1 MDERLFV
8 GVDLGG
14 TKIAAAVTD
23 REGKI
28 LSLEK
33 TETGSGRDAGIV
45 ADRIA
50 QTVKKVIN
58 ASGAPADKISGI
70 GLCTPGPLDLSE
82 GIAVDIA
89 TLGWKGVP
97 IRKLVSDRCGLPVV
111 LERDCNAA
119 AYGEMRAGAAK
130 GAENFI
136 YVTVSTGVG
145 CGIITGGKILH
156 GKHDSAGEFGHI
168 CVDENGRKCAC
179 GCTGCL
185 QEYSSGTA
193 IARAYM
199 EYLSGTGVNTSAD
212 CIDAEKAALAGDEYA
227 AGIWKAAGRKLGLG
241 LSVLVQLFD
250 PEMIVL
256 GGGVTKALDL
266 FEKDM
271 RDALKAHTYKH
282 LYEDL
287 KVVRA
292 GLGDNA
298 GVVGA
303 ALMASDR
310 YE

>member
-1 MDERLFV
+1 MDERLYV

-23 REGKI
+23 CEGKI

-33 TETGSGRDAGIV
+33 TETGPGSDAGIV

-50 QTVKKVIN
+50 QTVKRVI
-58 ASGAPADKISGI
+58 AVSGAPADRIAAV
-70 GLCTPGPLDLSE
+70 GLCSPGPLDLSE

-89 TLGWKGVP
+89 TLGWKDVP

-119 AYGEMRAGAAK
+119 AYGEMRAGAAR
-130 GAENFI
+130 GANDFI

-145 CGIITGGKILH
+145 CGIITGGNILH

-179 GCTGCL
+179 GCIGCL

-193 IARAYM
+193 IAKAYM
-199 EYLSGTGVNTSAD
+199 EHLSSKGINTSAD
-212 CIDAEKAALAGDEYA
+212 CIDAEKAALAGDEYT
-227 AGIWKAAGRKLGLG
+227 AGIWRAAGRKLGLG

-256 GGGVTKALDL
+256 GGGVTKALKL
-266 FEKDM
+266 FEEDM
-271 RDALKAHTYKH
+271 MDSMKAHTYPH

-287 KVVRA
+287 KIVRA
-292 GLGDNA
+292 GSGDNA

-303 ALMASDR
+303 ALIASEK
-310 YE
+310 YK

>member
-1 MDERLFV
+1 MDEKLMV

-23 REGKI
+23 RRGKI
-28 LSLEK
+28 LSLSGTK
-33 TETGSGRDAGIV
+33 TGTGKDAGAV

-50 QTVKKVIN
+50 QIVNEVIT
-58 ASGAPADKISGI
+58 ASGASADRIAGI
-70 GLCTPGPLDLSE
+70 GLCSPGPLDLSG

-97 IRKLVSDRCGLPVV
+97 IRKLVSERCGLPVV

-145 CGIITGGKILH
+145 CGIIAGGKILH
-156 GKHDSAGEFGHI
+156 GRHDSAGEFGHI

-193 IARAYM
+193 IAK
-199 EYLSGTGVNTSAD
+199 EYEKHLSEQGISTSVNCPD
-212 CIDAEKAALAGDEYA
+212 VEKAALDGDAYA
-227 AGIWKAAGRKLGLG
+227 TEIWRSAGRKLGLG

-250 PEMIVL
+250 PEIIVL
-256 GGGVTKALDL
+256 GGGVTKALKL
-266 FEKDM
+266 FEDDM
-271 RDALKAHTYKH
+271 KAALKAHTYCH
-282 LYEDL
+282 LYEDI
-287 KVVRA
+287 KIVMA

-303 ALMASDR
+303 ALLVSDK
-310 YE
+310 YK